1 MESSRKVSSLRSITN
16 SIAVNCRRKWRPWF
30 QQRNKNNP
38 LQVTNQIGISTSVTL
53 TGTISKT
60 VTTHFKSSLTS
71 RAIRKP
77 AKTNPVKRDHPT
89 NLKNLWLGL
98 EEPQPPQSYSQ
109 QTRQTTTSPI
119 TLDLK
124 SRLLLVPPPLSFQQR
139 TPPITPMESRL
150 GLLHFHDPPT

>member
-1 MESSRKVSSLRSITN
+1 MESIQKVSSLRSRTN
-16 SIAVNCRRKWRPWF
+16 SLAVNHRRKWRPRC
-30 QQRNKNNP
+30 QQQNQNNP
-38 LQVTNQIGISTSVTL
+38 LQMTDQIGIATSVTL
-53 TGTISKT
+53 TGTISTT
-60 VTTHFKSSLTS
+60 VTTHVESSPTS

-89 NLKNLWLGL
+89 NLKNLLLGL